1 MVDLPVGLDG
11 SGADL
16 WREVTE
22 TYKLRIDER
31 RLLEEACRTMTL
43 VDTLQEAVAGADLYS
58 RGSMGQEVINP
69 LFTELRQQR
78 AALAK
83 LFSQLKLPDVDGS
96 AAGKDQSSDAGR
108 ALVALRWGN

>member
-1 MVDLPVGLDG
+1 MVDVPEGLDG
-11 SGADL
+11 SGAEF
-16 WREVTE
+16 WREIMG

-43 VDTLQEAVAGADLYS
+43 IDTLEVAKSEMGHLS
-58 RGSMGQEVINP
+58 RGSMGQEVVNP
-69 LFTELRQQR
+69 LYTEIRHQR

-83 LFSQLKLPDVDGS
+83 FFAQLKLPDVDGS

-108 ALVALRWGN
+108 ALVAIRWGN